1 MTVPFVSAVYITYN
15 NRGKN
20 MIGKMK
26 NGISV
31 EIIKIIPD
39 WNQVEAKD
47 GTLYCLFDFEII
59 IIRNESNTE

>member
-1 MTVPFVSAVYITYN
+1 
-15 NRGKN
+15 

-39 WNQVEAKD
+39 RNQVEAKD

-59 IIRNESNTE
+59 INSNEHWINRRRWS